1 MSKSQESV
9 KAFITKCA
17 EHGFV
22 IVRISD
28 SGCVEINAEFTA
40 QDSNA
45 FMNLDNAGHAILRS
59 SGSNHTWGTDGI
71 AAMIALRD
79 GQVCVMGS
87 GFNKHFIKALK
98 ETLGFAA

>member
-9 KAFITKCA
+9 KSFISKCA
-17 EHGFV
+17 EHNFV
-22 IVRISD
+22 VVRVSD
-28 SGCVEINAEFTA
+28 SGCVEINAEFPA

-45 FMNLDNAGHAILRS
+45 FMNLDNAGHSILRS
-59 SGSNHTWGTDGI
+59 SGSNHTWGTDGV

-87 GFNKHFIKALK
+87 GFPKRFVKALK
-98 ETLGFAA
+98 QTLGFTA